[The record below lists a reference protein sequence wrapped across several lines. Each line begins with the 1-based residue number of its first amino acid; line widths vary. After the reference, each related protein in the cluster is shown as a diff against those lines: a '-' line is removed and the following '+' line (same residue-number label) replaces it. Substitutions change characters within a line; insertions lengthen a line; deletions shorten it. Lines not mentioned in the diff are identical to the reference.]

1 MKEKTGT
8 FEPRRRRREAEG
20 GERGIARRQ
29 LGGHR
34 HGRRRRRAAA
44 GERRRRRRR
53 QTSRRRWYVRA
64 RGAAAAAR
72 AAARP
77 QVNWICATCAQPPP
91 SYLDVLEL
99 DQRGELRLALRLHVG
114 GVVRVV
120 AALSRGGLGGG
131 RERRGVEAPGAEAGR
146 AEGGG
151 SEACWERAG
160 DAGGGGPA
168 EAARGAEPEDGRG
181 GGRGRL
187 LLLLLDSL
195 RSRQKTK
202 GGEGAWRGEG
212 GDGSRQSDAGNFQ
225 DQPPGFFLFVPPIVG
240 CGSDAGGERE
250 RDLSRSR
257 THRSLGGG
265 GIAHIFSLL
274 KAAGGGGWCGCWL
287 GDGAGVGVG
296 MSFLKCFL
304 GHLFRKNSPHT
315 AGRWNSNFFF

>member
-1 MKEKTGT
+1 MKEKQALSSRGG
-8 FEPRRRRREAEG
+8 AAGGGGG
-20 GERGIARRQ
+20 GEGHRPAAARRTQ
-29 LGGHR
+29 AR
-34 HGRRRRRAAA
+34 TAAAA
-44 GERRRRRRR
+44 GERRRRR

-64 RGAAAAAR
+64 GEQQQQQQLVPADY
-72 AAARP
+72 
-77 QVNWICATCAQPPP
+77 VGSTGFATCTLPPP
-91 SYLDVLEL
+91 SYLDVFEL
-99 DQRGELRLALRLHVG
+99 DQRGELCLALRLHVG
-114 GVVRVV
+114 GVVRVI
-120 AALSRGGLGGG
+120 AALGRGGLGGG
-131 RERRGVEAPGAEAGR
+131 RERRGVKASGAEAGR

-151 SEACWERAG
+151 SEARWEGAG

-168 EAARGAEPEDGRG
+168 EAARGTEPEDGRG